1 LLAAPARVGLIGGV
15 MNLAGSLGGIAV
27 PILVGLLLQHLGG
40 YPAVLGFFA
49 LCSGL
54 FILGTL
60 LIALDAREVPHD

>member
-1 LLAAPARVGLIGGV
+1 LAVDQ
-15 MNLAGSLGGIAV
+15 
-27 PILVGLLLQHLGG
+27 LVGLLLQHLGG

-60 LIALDAREVPHD
+60 LIVLDQREVQHG